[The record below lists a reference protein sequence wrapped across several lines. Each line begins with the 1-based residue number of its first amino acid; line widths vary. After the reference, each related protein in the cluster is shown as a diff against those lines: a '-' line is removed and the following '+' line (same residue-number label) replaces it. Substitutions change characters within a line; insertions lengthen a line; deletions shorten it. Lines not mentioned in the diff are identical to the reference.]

1 MADEEEQDSTES
13 LDEKS
18 DDEEE
23 PSARNARKCSWLSQS
38 ILKKENKARVKQI
51 SKILKKLESEKTVDD
66 LQVLANSPEITKRLT
81 KQALRRDAMK
91 TRTLEIK
98 DPEEVLQKKCEQL
111 ADAIKESRNIV
122 IYTGAGISTAA
133 SIPDY
138 RGPNGVWTL
147 LLKGQQ
153 PIAQDLSDAEPTVTH
168 MCITELE
175 KEGHVSHVVS
185 QNCDGL
191 HLRSSF
197 PRRKLSEVHGNMY
210 IELCNNCKPPRE
222 YIRLF
227 DVTEKTGVRRHG
239 TDRNCH
245 SCKKPLRDT
254 IVHFGEKG
262 GVKSPYRWKEAGK
275 AAENCDLILC
285 LGTSLK
291 ILKMYACLW
300 CMDRRP
306 NRRPKLYIV
315 NLQWTPKD
323 DSATLKIN
331 GCCDDV
337 MKRVM
342 DRFGYTI
349 PTYSRNTDPIFR
361 HATPLKHHEL
371 KNVNK
376 KILEVPTNYARRR
389 RTVTRKKQCIT
400 KKVNTDNSQLSVA
413 TEDAKVMSGVISPLN
428 RIEKKECA
436 AEEQFSDIK
445 SRLHMPMKTLTS
457 NSLPCTVSSQSQES
471 VSFPLD
477 LSMSGPSIR
486 TWKLDQAGEFVS
498 ESSLQQRE
506 LADPCPKCAAIQTVG
521 SLCIC
526 SPVPR
531 LNLPPQGIPIHYMSY
546 VQMLGNPRFMQLSPL
561 HPNLWPV
568 PLIPQVFQPSN
579 KIDNVLKDHCYLNKD
594 QMQKLSPKSEGTT
607 KKGSSSTSSI
617 NSPVRRETN
626 FDEKQPSNNASAS
639 QSHPGEVMSGF
650 PEQSSEV
657 GDNRLLQI
665 SQNEGDSTCSAKARH
680 KRHNTYQE
688 TTVDNEDTT
697 DITDTTSSSK
707 KPKMCRSLSVPGWF
721 GKGLKI
727 GKKKR

>member
-1 MADEEEQDSTES
+1 MADEEEQDSSES
-13 LDEKS
+13 VDEKS
-18 DDEEE
+18 DEEE
-23 PSARNARKCSWLSQS
+23 GPSVRNARKCSWLSQS
-38 ILKKENKARVKQI
+38 ILKKEHKARVKQI
-51 SKILKKLESEKTVDD
+51 SNILKKLESEKTVED

-91 TRTLEIK
+91 KRSLEIK
-98 DPEEVLQKKCEQL
+98 DPEEVLQQKCEQL
-111 ADAIKESRNIV
+111 AEAIKGSKNIV

-153 PIAQDLSDAEPTVTH
+153 PTAQDLSDAEPTVTH

-191 HLRSSF
+191 HLRSGF
-197 PRRKLSEVHGNMY
+197 PRKKLSEVHGNMF
-210 IELCNNCKPPRE
+210 IELCNNCKPQRE
-222 YIRLF
+222 YVRLF

-245 SCKKPLRDT
+245 TCKKPLRDT

-275 AAENCDLILC
+275 AADNCDLILC

-323 DSATLKIN
+323 DSAALKIN

-349 PTYSRNTDPIFR
+349 PSYSRNTDPIFR
-361 HATPLKHHEL
+361 VATPLKHHEL

-376 KILEVPTNYARRR
+376 KILELPANYARRR
-389 RTVTRKKQCIT
+389 RPPSRKKQDVM
-400 KKVNTDNSQLSVA
+400 KKVNTDSLA
-413 TEDAKVMSGVISPLN
+413 EDRKMDLSGVTSPVN
-428 RIEKKECA
+428 GIKKECVS
-436 AEEQFSDIK
+436 EEKFSEIK
-445 SRLHMPMKTLTS
+445 PTLHTPIQTLSS
-457 NSLPCTVSSQSQES
+457 NGLPSTLPGQSLES
-471 VSFPLD
+471 IPLD
-477 LSMSGPSIR
+477 LTMSGPTSR
-486 TWKLDQAGEFVS
+486 TLNLHHAGSFVWGS
-498 ESSLQQRE
+498 GIQQPE
-506 LADPCPKCAAIQTVG
+506 LYGACPKCAANRSVG

-531 LNLPPQGIPIHYMSY
+531 LNLPAQGLPNLPLHYMSY
-546 VQMLGNPRFMQLSPL
+546 LHMLGDPRFLQLPPL
-561 HPNLWPV
+561 HANLWSI

-594 QMQKLSPKSEGTT
+594 QMQKLSPKSEQTS
-607 KKGSSSTSSI
+607 KWSLSPSSI
-617 NSPVRRETN
+617 NSPVKKEIN
-626 FDEKQPSNNASAS
+626 FSDRPPPGKASATQSRPAEAAIRKS
-639 QSHPGEVMSGF
+639 QPTETALDI
-650 PEQSSEV
+650 PEEARIVKDQ
-657 GDNRLLQI
+657 LLCTPECI
-665 SQNEGDSTCSAKARH
+665 DTAKGRH
-680 KRHNTYQE
+680 KRSKTSQD
-688 TTVDNEDTT
+688 TTSTVDNEDTT
-697 DITDTTSSSK
+697 ADSTSK
-707 KPKMCRSLSVPGWF
+707 KPKLCRSLSVPGWF